1 MALVTALLL
10 LMAIVASAQQ
20 PSANP
25 QSETRLGGGGIP
37 NPQPSP
43 TARQKLVM
51 KDGSYQ
57 FVRGYQVV
65 GDHVR
70 YYSIERDEW
79 EEVPASLV
87 DWKATEATNRNEETE
102 ALGRAQQAGKE
113 YSESQADPHQFL
125 GPEIAPGV
133 FIPDED
139 GIYIL
144 KAGKAVAL
152 PRQEARARVDK
163 GRVATNVLLPV
174 PLLKNRNLVEIP
186 GARAQL
192 RLEASPAAFYA
203 HGRARDDSR
212 YVVVRLK
219 PKGDVRQ
226 VEAIL
231 TNILGRNPRHSGE
244 YVELKS
250 ETVASNVF
258 KLTPAQPLGAGEY
271 AVIEFLG
278 NDLNLYLW
286 DFGIDKE
293 TGPKK

>member
-1 MALVTALLL
+1 
-10 LMAIVASAQQ
+10 
-20 PSANP
+20 
-25 QSETRLGGGGIP
+25 
-37 NPQPSP
+37 
-43 TARQKLVM
+43 
-51 KDGSYQ
+51 
-57 FVRGYQVV
+57 
-65 GDHVR
+65 
-70 YYSIERDEW
+70 
-79 EEVPASLV
+79 
-87 DWKATEATNRNEETE
+87 
-102 ALGRAQQAGKE
+102 
-113 YSESQADPHQFL
+113 
-125 GPEIAPGV
+125 
-133 FIPDED
+133 
-139 GIYIL
+139 
-144 KAGKAVAL
+144 
-152 PRQEARARVDK
+152 
-163 GRVATNVLLPV
+163 V

-192 RLEASPAAFYA
+192 RLDASPAAFYA

-219 PKGDVRQ
+219 PKGDVRH

-231 TNILGRNPRHSGE
+231 TNILGRNPTHSGE

-250 ETVASNVF
+250 ETVAPNVF

>member
-1 MALVTALLL
+1 MVRIALVATVLLQI
-10 LMAIVASAQQ
+10 ATVAVAQQ

-25 QSETRLGGGGIP
+25 QSEIR
-37 NPQPSP
+37 NSKPSP
-43 TARQKLVM
+43 AVRQKLVM

-57 FVRGYQVV
+57 FVRGYQAV
-65 GDHVR
+65 GDRVR

-125 GPEIAPGV
+125 GPEIVPGV

-144 KAGKAVAL
+144 KAGKAAAL

-174 PLLKNRNLVEIP
+174 PLLKNRNLVEIS

-219 PKGDVRQ
+219 PKGDVRR

-231 TNILGRNPRHSGE
+231 TNILGRNPTHSGE

-250 ETVASNVF
+250 ETVAPNVF
-258 KLTPAQPLGAGEY
+258 KLTPAEALGAGEY

-286 DFGIDKE
+286 DFGIDKGTE
-293 TGPKK
+293 PRK